1 MSLLCYLSCIQVA
14 AYDKSAKISS
24 VNDAEYEINH
34 DKQSVVTTGATIK
47 VVSCGGTN
55 VSKNLEA
62 GKSYTVTVTAAKK
75 TFRTTFSVV
84 ETQASATAKVT
95 KKTSSKTGAAQTIA
109 DTCEVTYDG
118 KKINNPTFTVDSND
132 VKTIGGSTYIAKAS
146 VNVENKEGITYTVPV
161 TINTTFTK

>member
-1 MSLLCYLSCIQVA
+1 LSLLCYLSCIQVA
-14 AYDKSAKISS
+14 AYDKSAKIGSI
-24 VNDAEYEINH
+24 NDAEYEINH
-34 DKQSVVTTGATIK
+34 DKQSVVTTGAAIK

-84 ETQASATAKVT
+84 DTQASATAKVT
-95 KKTSSKTGAAQTIA
+95 KKISSKTDAAEILA
-109 DTCEVTYDG
+109 DTCEITYDG
-118 KKINNPTFTVDSND
+118 KKINNPIFTVDSND
-132 VKTIGGSTYIAKAS
+132 VKPVGDYTYIAKAS
-146 VNVENKEGITYTVPV
+146 VKVTNKAGITYTVPV